1 MSWNVGAKG
10 RQGACTF
17 APSRW
22 PPWLRDGRRG
32 AGAAA
37 AGELEKKQAA
47 AAGELGK
54 KQAPARGRAREE
66 ERVGRRRRMPAREN
80 GRASDWA
87 GTFPSLQQIARG
99 RQVISHRPADCAPPC
114 WVAVTCQMSNCG
126 KRKTRNF

>member
-10 RQGACTF
+10 RQGARTF

-54 KQAPARGRAREE
+54 KNASGA
-66 ERVGRRRRMPAREN
+66 
-80 GRASDWA
+80 RASASDARTRKWTSERLGRPVSFPLANSQGQA
-87 GTFPSLQQIARG
+87 GHF
-99 RQVISHRPADCAPPC
+99 APPC
-114 WVAVTCQMSNCG
+114 
-126 KRKTRNF
+126 

>member
-10 RQGACTF
+10 RQGARTF
-17 APSRW
+17 APSQW

-54 KQAPARGRAREE
+54 KNASG
-66 ERVGRRRRMPAREN
+66 VGVGCQHEKN
-80 GRASDWA
+80 GRASD
-87 GTFPSLQQIARG
+87 
-99 RQVISHRPADCAPPC
+99 
-114 WVAVTCQMSNCG
+114 
-126 KRKTRNF
+126 